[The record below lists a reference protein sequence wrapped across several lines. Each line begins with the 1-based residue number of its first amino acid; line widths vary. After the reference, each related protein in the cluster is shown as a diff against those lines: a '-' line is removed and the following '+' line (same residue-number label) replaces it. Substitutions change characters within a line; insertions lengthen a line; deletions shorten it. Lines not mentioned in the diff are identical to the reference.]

1 MTATLGKLRGLDLR
15 VQAFLM
21 IYKGNG
27 KLI

>member
-27 KLI
+27 K